1 MRRLPV
7 YFLVDVSESMIG
19 EPILHVEEGI
29 RDIITALKTDPNAL
43 ETVHISIVV
52 FAGKAKTLVPLQDIV
67 TFYPPKFPIGGGT
80 SLGNGF
86 YHLMNEL
93 ESNVVPNSSTRK
105 GDWKPLVFLLT
116 DGCPTDDTSTAIER
130 WLKTWKSRC
139 NLICISFGANTD
151 QLLLSKLTDNL
162 LQFDNTDPAAYKRFF
177 AWISASIRTSSE
189 RVDSGEEFNI
199 EMQGNEDL
207 TVVDLRKLSK
217 QTIDDNYVVL
227 TGKCQTTQRP
237 YLMKYQKV
245 YIDSEIETLDLQTKQ
260 YQLIGGFQVDNSYFE
275 LSEKHNERI
284 SINTDELI
292 GAPSCPCCGNQ
303 FAFAV
308 CSCGGLHC
316 IGNNRVNTCPWC
328 KIEAEYGFGDGNG
341 FNVTRSLG

>member
-7 YFLVDVSESMIG
+7 YFLVDVSESMVG
-19 EPILHVEEGI
+19 EPILNVEKGI

-43 ETVHISIVV
+43 ETVHISIIA
-52 FAGKAKTLVPLQDIV
+52 FAGKAKTIVSLQDIV

-80 SLGNGF
+80 SLASGLF
-86 YHLMNEL
+86 HLMDEL
-93 ESNVVPNSSTRK
+93 KTNIVPNSSTTK

-116 DGCPTDDTSTAIER
+116 DGCPTDDTSNAIEE
-130 WLKTWKSRC
+130 WSKTWKSKC
-139 NLICISFGANTD
+139 NLVCISFGGNTD

-162 LQFDNTDPAAYKRFF
+162 LQFDSTEPDAYKKFF

-189 RVDSGEEFNI
+189 SLEAGKEFKI
-199 EMQGNEDL
+199 ETHGNEDL
-207 TVVDLRKLSK
+207 SIVDLRKLSK
-217 QTIDDNYVVL
+217 QSIDDNYVVL

-237 YLMKYQKV
+237 YLIKYYRV
-245 YIDSEIETLDLQTKQ
+245 LVDSEIGSLGLQTKQ
-260 YQLIGGFQVDNSYFE
+260 YQLVGGFQVENSYFE
-275 LSEKHNERI
+275 LSDKIKEKA
-284 SINTDELI
+284 SINTEELI

-316 IGNNRVNTCPWC
+316 IGNVKVNTCPWC
-328 KIEAEYGFGDGNG
+328 KIEAEYGFGDGEG